1 MIKGSLLLFYYHDKE
16 TMRLNQDWHI
26 KKLINIKSRKKC
38 EMVRKSEITL
48 DIKDNTNLL
57 YILRKC
63 SVYKNIPLKTEP
75 WVEKL
80 IVIL

>member
-1 MIKGSLLLFYYHDKE
+1 M
-16 TMRLNQDWHI
+16 
-26 KKLINIKSRKKC
+26 NIKSRKKC